1 MKNKKHFE
9 RGRKGGRE
17 ESREE
22 QSGEEG
28 SKLNLLIGK
37 KMPMSN
43 SHFWLIL
50 FQEDQFN
57 SYYVD
62 QFIKIFELC
71 S

>member
-1 MKNKKHFE
+1 M
-9 RGRKGGRE
+9 RKAE
-17 ESREE
+17 REE

-28 SKLNLLIGK
+28 RKLNLLIGK
-37 KMPMSN
+37 KVPMSN

-71 S
+71 R